1 MCKWQGL
8 SSVLKFF
15 LSSVVVRKNGS
26 SVLSVLK
33 FFLKLCVTVI
43 IKTILM
49 ESNVLLLGIRIS
61 SEHRSDLGIAGA
73 PCYKIYRTLCK
84 WNLELCAQ
92 E

>member
-1 MCKWQGL
+1 MAGFKLCA
-8 SSVLKFF
+8 FCA
-15 LSSVVVRKNGS
+15 RKNGS

-33 FFLKLCVTVI
+33 FFLKLCVTVII